1 MNKRGFS
8 ALEMLIILVIASVVL
23 IGGLLIAF
31 GAKKKGE
38 MNSFQNSA
46 IEIINSA
53 KQGYNNFKK
62 AESTYIVNNGNSQGM
77 CITLNGLVKNE
88 LYNRDLKD
96 LKGYVVIEEKND
108 NITYTLWLHN
118 NKFIINGLDAEL
130 VQNEKKEKI
139 VKDYNNE
146 DLDANI
152 KGSFKG
158 NNGTYSG
165 TCINDKI

>member
-8 ALEMLIILVIASVVL
+8 ALEMLIILVIVSVAL

-46 IEIINSA
+46 IEIISSA
-53 KQGYNNFKK
+53 KQGYNNLKK
-62 AESTYIVNNGNSQGM
+62 AQSTYIVNNGNSQGM
-77 CITLNGLVKNE
+77 CITLNGLAKNE

-96 LKGYVVIEEKND
+96 LKGYVVIEEKNN

-118 NKFIINGLDAEL
+118 KKFIINGLDSKL

-146 DLDANI
+146 DIDANI

>member
-1 MNKRGFS
+1 MNRKGFS
-8 ALEMLIILVIASVVL
+8 TLEMLIILVIASVVL

-38 MNSFQNSA
+38 MNTFQNTA
-46 IEIINSA
+46 TEIIVSA
-53 KQGYNNFKK
+53 KQSYNNFKK
-62 AESTYIVNNGNSQGM
+62 AESSYIINNGDTKGM

-88 LYNRDLKD
+88 LYNSDIKD
-96 LKGYVVIEEKND
+96 LTGYVIIEEKND
-108 NITYTLWLHN
+108 NITYTLWLYN
-118 NKFIINGLDAEL
+118 KKFIIKGIDGEL
-130 VQNEKKEKI
+130 VQNEKKEKV

-146 DLDANI
+146 DIEEDI

-158 NNGTYSG
+158 IYGTYNG